1 MCKAHKVAA
10 KLDERDIA
18 RKTAVVPPICLQ
30 SGNAI
35 FVTRVIDR
43 GDHKVITRAD
53 CRSDIAV
60 ETCEAAFALADLLF
74 IEPEPGVVVR
84 RAWMKE
90 DTRALFALISEV
102 AFVPNRT
109 LIVEERLALGVPV
122 GWDFEFGSF
131 GKVIFD
137 GKWIAGLGFLI
148 EEPSI
153 LLFFVMKAEEA

>member
-1 MCKAHKVAA
+1 
-10 KLDERDIA
+10 
-18 RKTAVVPPICLQ
+18 
-30 SGNAI
+30 
-35 FVTRVIDR
+35 VTRVIDR

-102 AFVPNRT
+102 AFVPNRP

-153 LLFFVMKAEEA
+153 LLFFAMKAEEA